1 MELLLRHWASY
12 PEDLVSEELVY
23 WRRVYLNLATEQRL
37 IRRIL
42 VLLDS
47 RWSCDSVWRALSMML
62 VSVLSK
68 VGELFATMPAGMHR
82 GGIYATVV
90 GLIIAVG
97 LSNLQYV
104 DLKRNL
110 FMIGFAIYK
119 SFYCRTR
126 RLFREFGG
134 ESLWNNDCC
143 GGCTCL
149 FLITHYRFLDPRDN
163 TLAETS

>member
-1 MELLLRHWASY
+1 MARAN
-12 PEDLVSEELVY
+12 DDT
-23 WRRVYLNLATEQRL
+23 RQRPFQ
-37 IRRIL
+37 
-42 VLLDS
+42 S
-47 RWSCDSVWRALSMML
+47 WSTLCNH
-62 VSVLSK
+62 
-68 VGELFATMPAGMHR
+68 AGGNEMNR
-82 GGIYATVV
+82 GGIYATVF

-97 LSNLQYV
+97 LSNLQCV